1 MSQDKDTRR
10 DKQEAVEELFA
21 RMSRRDFTMASLAMF
36 AASTGSVFA
45 QSGRLEPP
53 QIEGVVRGKM
63 PPIVVTEQQATRMFP
78 VDEEPRIT
86 TMDKPLIIMSSC
98 PGWQIGGKRYPA
110 VPFTIEDQAQE
121 IADSFNAGAVA
132 HHVHPRDPK
141 TGLAQINSA
150 LLKQVLDASF
160 DKVDDFVT
168 MSHTWYPREGVV
180 DYMVDTEELLEW
192 GEGNL
197 YCQGSVVLPFSGA
210 AARDAV
216 DKGVRWLEDH
226 DVKPL
231 FEFYDTSAQ
240 LHFKQLMD
248 KGMGKQP
255 YVIHINLGKH
265 DSTAIHQD
273 PGSYLNAIANFDIV
287 KQTFPGAHIG
297 WRTGGRNWLPIL
309 VLGIMMGVEVAQ
321 VGIEDAFWRWPHRD
335 ELIKKNSESV
345 KWAVDIANILGR
357 RVVTDPSEARRQMD
371 MKLTS
376 KLPA

>member
-1 MSQDKDTRR
+1 MSEDHSINR
-10 DKQEAVEELFA
+10 DKKEAVQELCA
-21 RMSRRDFTMASLAMF
+21 RVSRRDFTLTSLAMF
-36 AASTGSVFA
+36 AASAGTVFA

-53 QIEGVVRGKM
+53 KTPEVVKGKM
-63 PPIVVTEQQATRMFP
+63 PPIPVSPEQAQAMFP
-78 VDEEPRIT
+78 VDQEPRIT
-86 TMDKPLIIMSSC
+86 TMDKPLLIMSSC

-121 IADSFNAGAVA
+121 IADSFNAGAVG

-141 TGLAQINSA
+141 TGLAQISAA

-160 DKVDDFVT
+160 DKVGDFVT
-168 MSHTWYPREGVV
+168 MSHTWYPREGGI
-180 DYMVDTEELLEW
+180 DYIVDTEELLEW
-192 GEGNL
+192 GEGNK
-197 YCQGSVVLPFSGA
+197 YCQGAVVLPFSNNVRA
-210 AARDAV
+210 NV
-216 DKGVRWLEDH
+216 DKGLRWLEAH

-248 KGMGKQP
+248 EGAAKPP
-255 YVIHINLGKH
+255 YAIHVNLGKH

-273 PGSYLNAIANFDIV
+273 PGSYLNAIANLDIV
-287 KQTFPGAHIG
+287 KRTFPGAHIG
-297 WRTGGRNWLPIL
+297 WRTGGRNWLPIM
-309 VLGIMMGVEVAQ
+309 VLGVIMGVDVVQ

-335 ELIKKNSESV
+335 EIIKKNSDSV

-357 RVVTDPSEARRQMD
+357 RVVTDPNEARRIMD

-376 KLPA
+376 KFA